1 MASVFQAAASEEIKA
16 QPWYVRFK
24 GSILIAASGVVWIL
38 QELVTSPDIQAMG
51 WGGALGA
58 VATVAAFFLN
68 RFTRDGITPSMA
80 KRLEQ
85 AGMMSFQER
94 ASNSGVY
101 AYHEP
106 DAADNEPDEPLE
118 EYEPVA
124 PAPRVIY
131 VPLDQGAERPAR
143 PAADDADDADDELP
157 TYTGESSA
165 P

>member
-1 MASVFQAAASEEIKA
+1 
-16 QPWYVRFK
+16 
-24 GSILIAASGVVWIL
+24 
-38 QELVTSPDIQAMG
+38 
-51 WGGALGA
+51 
-58 VATVAAFFLN
+58 
-68 RFTRDGITPSMA
+68 MA

-143 PAADDADDADDELP
+143 PAADDGDDELP
-157 TYTGESSA
+157 TYTA
-165 P
+165 NPAHHKAAACKK